1 MPELREIFYESDV
14 PLAEIEEL
22 FSQLQA
28 LLEVEDV

>member
-14 PLAEIEEL
+14 ALAEIEEL
-22 FSQLQA
+22 LRQLQA